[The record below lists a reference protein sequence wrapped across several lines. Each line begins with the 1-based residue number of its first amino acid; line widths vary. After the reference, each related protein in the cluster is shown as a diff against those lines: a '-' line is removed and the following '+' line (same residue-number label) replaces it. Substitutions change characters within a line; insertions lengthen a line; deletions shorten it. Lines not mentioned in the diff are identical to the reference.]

1 MQGYLFARPLSVE
14 SCTRLLM
21 ERRRMHFVKPRIA
34 SHGTGRIFDL
44 ASRVSRAQSSE
55 KAK

>member
-21 ERRRMHFVKPRIA
+21 GRRRMHFVKPRIA
-34 SHGTGRIFDL
+34 SQSTVRIFDL
-44 ASRVSRAQSSE
+44 ASRVSRRQLAE